1 MLILLARLSKVLGP
15 KGRRQFIGLL
25 LLATVAGFFQ
35 LVGVS
40 AVVPFIALATNPG
53 LAESNPV
60 ARSLAS
66 LFNLNSPMSC
76 VAATGVAMVATVFLS
91 NMINALAVYYTLKF
105 GADCRVNFSVRLLRN
120 YSHKSYFFFMEN
132 NTSILSRNILD
143 QTYTLVTDFITA
155 GATVVVSLVSVT
167 AIVMA
172 LVLANPGVAVVTGTI
187 FTGGYVLIYGMCQ
200 KYLNRLGRETVRAE
214 EERYKIS
221 SELLTCQRE
230 ARLMHCQ
237 EPFIERFRDA
247 TVRSAQA
254 GVWAG
259 VIGQMPRQVLETLGF
274 LMTAALVSFYLFQGR
289 ALDSFLP
296 KMSLYIVCAV
306 RLLPQLQLLFAA
318 VTRMRF
324 SSETLEILHEEL
336 SYESRPLEAVDARE
350 LVWNQQIKL
359 NNLTYQYPGTDK
371 LILDNL
377 SLTIPKNHSVGF
389 VGATGAGKTTLV
401 NILLGLLSPSQ
412 GEIVVDSQAVS
423 AQNLANWQASLGF
436 VPQDIV
442 LVDDTI
448 TANIAFGVRPD
459 EIRLEQVRH
468 AARLA
473 QIESFV
479 NELPNGFDTQ
489 VGERGLR
496 LSGGQRQRLGIARAL
511 YRDPSIV
518 VFDEATSALD
528 GVTEKAVMD
537 AVTSLGQTKTLIL
550 IAHRLTTLK
559 DCNQIFV
566 LEKGRVVDSGTYA
579 ELLER
584 NETFQSFASHKET
597 ASASL

>member
-1 MLILLARLSKVLGP
+1 MLSILARLSKVLGR
-15 KGRRQFIGLL
+15 KGRWQFVGLL
-25 LLATVAGFFQ
+25 CLATVAGFFQ
-35 LVGVS
+35 LLGVS
-40 AVVPFIALATNPG
+40 AVVPFIWLATKPDLVETNPTLHY
-53 LAESNPV
+53 LADIFHLHSQ
-60 ARSLAS
+60 
-66 LFNLNSPMSC
+66 MSF
-76 VAATGVAMVATVFLS
+76 VVATGGVMVGTVFLS

-105 GADCRVNFSVRLLRN
+105 GGDCRVNFSVRLLRN
-120 YSHKSYFFFMEN
+120 YSHKDYFFFMEN

-155 GATVVVSLVSVT
+155 GATVVVSLVSVA
-167 AIVMA
+167 AIVIA
-172 LVLANPGVAVVTGTI
+172 LIMANPGVALATGTV
-187 FTGGYVLIYGMCQ
+187 FTGGYVLIYGFCQ

-230 ARLMHCQ
+230 ARLLHCQ
-237 EPFIERFRDA
+237 EPFIDRFRNA
-247 TVRSAQA
+247 TERSATA

-289 ALDSFLP
+289 PLDSFLP

-324 SSETLEILHEEL
+324 SSETLEILHDEL
-336 SYESRPLEAVDARE
+336 SYESLPLEAIDAQE
-350 LVWNQQIKL
+350 LVWNQQIRL
-359 NNLTYQYPGTDK
+359 ENLTYQYPGTEK
-371 LILDNL
+371 RILDGL

-401 NILLGLLSPSQ
+401 NILLGLLPPSQ
-412 GEIVVDSQAVS
+412 GQIVVDSEPVVAD
-423 AQNLANWQASLGF
+423 NLKNWQASLGF

-448 TANIAFGVRPD
+448 TANIAFGVRAD
-459 EIRLEQVRH
+459 EIRPDRVRA

-473 QIESFV
+473 QIESFID
-479 NELPNGFDTQ
+479 ELPNGYDTQ

-537 AVTSLGQTKTLIL
+537 AVSSLGQTKTLIL

-566 LEKGRVVDSGTYA
+566 MELGRVVDSGTYA

-584 NETFQSFASHKET
+584 NETFKSFASVKET
-597 ASASL
+597 TPAIH